1 MKKLIA
7 LLLCAALIYT
17 VMLCSC
23 VNTPEQTSQTVTEIS
38 EETEEE
44 QTQTEDTT
52 EEETQTETETEPEP
66 PSPYGMFRL
75 SDSPVNVT
83 VTAPYAILIDANTK
97 EILYINCEPEEKI
110 YPASTTKL
118 LTAIVALRYCTPD
131 VVFKPGDE
139 LSLVAGDSSVAYIK
153 SNHELTLEMLIEG
166 MMLPSGGDAA
176 YTVAAGVGRIIAGDD
191 TLSGADAVKVFV
203 DEMNRYGA
211 EVLGL
216 KNTHFTCPDGY
227 HDDDHYTTIIDI
239 MTVAYA
245 ALSEPIIMRY
255 AGLVHDDVRY
265 ASGHKNSWDNTNKLI
280 DPESIYY
287 YENADGMKTGTTEE
301 AGCCLISSASK
312 NGKQVIAGVF
322 GARDTAERFSDS
334 RSLLVIGL
342 SR

>member
-7 LLLCAALIYT
+7 LLLCAVFIYT
-17 VMLCSC
+17 GLLCSC
-23 VNTPEQTSQTVTEIS
+23 VNIPEDTKQTAVETESETETETETEEQTVTET
-38 EETEEE
+38 ETEE
-44 QTQTEDTT
+44 
-52 EEETQTETETEPEP
+52 ETEPEP

-75 SDSPVNVT
+75 SDDPVNVT
-83 VTAPYAILIDANTK
+83 VTSPYAILIDADTK
-97 EILYINCEPEEKI
+97 EIMYINCEPDEKI
-110 YPASTTKL
+110 YPASTTKVL
-118 LTAIVALRYCTPD
+118 AAIVALKYCAPD

-139 LSLVAGDSSVAYIK
+139 LSLVASDSSVAYIK

-203 DEMNRYGA
+203 DEMNRYGE

-227 HDDDHYTTIIDI
+227 HDDGHYTSIIDI

-245 ALSEPIIMRY
+245 ALCEPLIMRY
-255 AGLVHDDVRY
+255 AGLEHDDVKY
-265 ASGHKNSWDNTNKLI
+265 ASGHKNEWENTNKLI
-280 DPESIYY
+280 DPDSAYY
-287 YENADGMKTGTTEE
+287 YEYANGMKTGTTEE
-301 AGCCLISSASK
+301 AGCCLLASAVK
-312 NGKQVIAGVF
+312 DGKTVIAGVF
-322 GARDTAERFSDS
+322 AAKDNRQRYTDA